1 MIEKINKDDK
11 VHGLSTTVIIDKINE
26 IIDFLN
32 DTYLM
37 KLKDGQHIT
46 TVDDIFV
53 TGTTII
59 DNNIAEPIEEQLVC
73 PHCGASYYTEL
84 YSTSTAVY
92 YPPIYKNGVNINP
105 NQNQASTFYE
115 CMACGKRFSI

>member
-1 MIEKINKDDK
+1 MINKLDRNDNII
-11 VHGLSTTVIIDKINE
+11 VMIDKINE

-37 KLKDGQHIT
+37 KEKDGQ
-46 TVDDIFV
+46 DIFV
-53 TGTTII
+53 TGTTIL
-59 DNNIAEPIEEQLVC
+59 DNNITETIEPIRAAVC
-73 PHCGASYYTEL
+73 PHCGASYYTEI

-105 NQNQASTFYE
+105 NQNQTTTLCE